1 MFTFKLDERSKDPYF
16 SHEEKIFQHQTL
28 TSNTRKY
35 LKTVSLSV
43 YDDVPVH
50 VIRRECPHPLS
61 QYSRMVVL
69 LRYFLSYTLLEIQ
82 TPRYI

>member
-35 LKTVSLSV
+35 LKTVSPTQIVEPEVTKLSF
-43 YDDVPVH
+43 YW
-50 VIRRECPHPLS
+50 
-61 QYSRMVVL
+61 
-69 LRYFLSYTLLEIQ
+69 EI
-82 TPRYI
+82 